1 MNDLCIYITTYNRV
15 QYLKLAID
23 SILNQSYDNFTLI
36 ILDNCSTDG
45 TYEYVLSL
53 KDSRVKYIRH
63 SQNIGGGANI
73 NYAFKN
79 CTSEYFCV
87 FHDDDILNEKI
98 IEKEI
103 EYMEQNKNCMAV
115 SCLSNEIDQR
125 GELIKENKCKT
136 EKIKI
141 WKDTQFF
148 SYYIGKQKNFVFPS
162 TMYRT
167 KFIRKNDLYLRLEAG
182 PCADV
187 VIYMDIEKKGGEIA
201 QIQYPL
207 LNYRVYAGQDSST
220 NLEKMLI
227 SLILFLKE
235 DSYYSALLKNMKKE
249 CRDYYRWYSRRLLAR
264 TISNKIT
271 TEMAINYMLI
281 MKKELN
287 GSTLYYSI
295 VRFAFRLQK
304 MMPHIFRYLYER
316 VKRNK

>member
-103 EYMEQNKNCMAV
+103 E
-115 SCLSNEIDQR
+115 
-125 GELIKENKCKT
+125 
-136 EKIKI
+136 
-141 WKDTQFF
+141 
-148 SYYIGKQKNFVFPS
+148 
-162 TMYRT
+162 
-167 KFIRKNDLYLRLEAG
+167 
-182 PCADV
+182 
-187 VIYMDIEKKGGEIA
+187 
-201 QIQYPL
+201 
-207 LNYRVYAGQDSST
+207 
-220 NLEKMLI
+220 
-227 SLILFLKE
+227 
-235 DSYYSALLKNMKKE
+235 
-249 CRDYYRWYSRRLLAR
+249 
-264 TISNKIT
+264 
-271 TEMAINYMLI
+271 
-281 MKKELN
+281 
-287 GSTLYYSI
+287 
-295 VRFAFRLQK
+295 
-304 MMPHIFRYLYER
+304 
-316 VKRNK
+316 